1 MVRKRS
7 QKYFAS
13 VFWQH
18 NGVDHPTKVADT
30 PHNGRHL
37 TNFSG
42 MIEYMQPVEFEQRKK
57 EILRLLEEQER
68 LFEAEKHRIETE
80 FAEKTKKLEESH
92 QQIEAIQ
99 QTITEAQE
107 RGESLDV
114 VLAEKSEPMVV
125 PEEFTEIHEAL
136 TQKHAS

>member
-7 QKYFAS
+7 QKYFDSA
-13 VFWQH
+13 FWQH
-18 NGVDHPTKVADT
+18 NGVDHPTKVTDT

-114 VLAEKSEPMVV
+114 VLAEKPEPMVV
-125 PEEFTEIHEAL
+125 PEEFTELHEAL
-136 TQKHAS
+136 THKHAS

>member
-1 MVRKRS
+1 
-7 QKYFAS
+7 
-13 VFWQH
+13 
-18 NGVDHPTKVADT
+18 VADT

-114 VLAEKSEPMVV
+114 VLAEKPEPMVI
-125 PEEFTEIHEAL
+125 PEEFTELHEAL
-136 TQKHAS
+136 THKHAS

>member
-1 MVRKRS
+1 MVRKSS

-114 VLAEKSEPMVV
+114 VLAEKPEPMVV
-125 PEEFTEIHEAL
+125 PEEFTELHEAL
-136 TQKHAS
+136 THKHAS

>member
-13 VFWQH
+13 VFWQQ

-114 VLAEKSEPMVV
+114 VLAEKPEPMVV
-125 PEEFTEIHEAL
+125 PEEFTELHEAL
-136 TQKHAS
+136 THKHAS

>member
-7 QKYFAS
+7 QKNFTSA
-13 VFWQH
+13 FQQH
-18 NGVDHPTKVADT
+18 NGVGHPTKVADT
-30 PHNGRHL
+30 PHNDRRL

-114 VLAEKSEPMVV
+114 VLAEKPEPMVV
-125 PEEFTEIHEAL
+125 PEEFTELHEAL
-136 TQKHAS
+136 IHKHAS

>member
-1 MVRKRS
+1 
-7 QKYFAS
+7 
-13 VFWQH
+13 
-18 NGVDHPTKVADT
+18 
-30 PHNGRHL
+30 
-37 TNFSG
+37 

-80 FAEKTKKLEESH
+80 FAEKTKKLEERH

-114 VLAEKSEPMVV
+114 VLAEKPEPMVV
-125 PEEFTEIHEAL
+125 PEEFTELHEAL
-136 TQKHAS
+136 THKHAS

>member
-1 MVRKRS
+1 MVQKRS
-7 QKYFAS
+7 QKNFTPA
-13 VFWQH
+13 FQQH

-107 RGESLDV
+107 RGESLEV
-114 VLAEKSEPMVV
+114 VLAEKPEPMVV
-125 PEEFTEIHEAL
+125 PEEFTELHEAL
-136 TQKHAS
+136 THKHAS

>member
-57 EILRLLEEQER
+57 EILRILEEQER

-99 QTITEAQE
+99 QTSTEAQE

-114 VLAEKSEPMVV
+114 VLAEKPEPMVV
-125 PEEFTEIHEAL
+125 PEEFTELHEAL
-136 TQKHAS
+136 THKHAS

>member
-13 VFWQH
+13 TFWQH
-18 NGVDHPTKVADT
+18 NGVAHPTKVADT

-114 VLAEKSEPMVV
+114 VLAEKPEPMVV
-125 PEEFTEIHEAL
+125 PEEFTELHEAL
-136 TQKHAS
+136 THKHAS

>member
-57 EILRLLEEQER
+57 EILRLLED
-68 LFEAEKHRIETE
+68 
-80 FAEKTKKLEESH
+80 
-92 QQIEAIQ
+92 IQ

-114 VLAEKSEPMVV
+114 VLAEKPEPMVV
-125 PEEFTEIHEAL
+125 PEEFTELHEAL
-136 TQKHAS
+136 THKHAS

>member
-13 VFWQH
+13 AFWQH
-18 NGVDHPTKVADT
+18 NGVDHPAKVADT

-57 EILRLLEEQER
+57 EILRLLEEQE
-68 LFEAEKHRIETE
+68 RIETE

-114 VLAEKSEPMVV
+114 VLAEKPEPMVV
-125 PEEFTEIHEAL
+125 LEEFTELHEAL
-136 TQKHAS
+136 THKHAS

>member
-13 VFWQH
+13 AFWQH
-18 NGVDHPTKVADT
+18 NGVDHPVKVADT

-114 VLAEKSEPMVV
+114 VLAEKPEPMVV
-125 PEEFTEIHEAL
+125 PEEFTELHEAL
-136 TQKHAS
+136 THKHAS

>member
-18 NGVDHPTKVADT
+18 NGVDHPTKAADT

-114 VLAEKSEPMVV
+114 VLAEKPEPMVV
-125 PEEFTEIHEAL
+125 PEEFTELHEAL
-136 TQKHAS
+136 THKHAS

>member
-13 VFWQH
+13 AFWQH
-18 NGVDHPTKVADT
+18 NRVDHPAKVADT

-99 QTITEAQE
+99 QTITEAQQ

-114 VLAEKSEPMVV
+114 VLAEKPEPMVV
-125 PEEFTEIHEAL
+125 PEEFTELHEAL
-136 TQKHAS
+136 THKHAS

>member
-1 MVRKRS
+1 
-7 QKYFAS
+7 
-13 VFWQH
+13 
-18 NGVDHPTKVADT
+18 
-30 PHNGRHL
+30 
-37 TNFSG
+37 

-57 EILRLLEEQER
+57 EILRL
-68 LFEAEKHRIETE
+68 FIETE

-114 VLAEKSEPMVV
+114 VLAEKPEPMVV
-125 PEEFTEIHEAL
+125 PEEFTELHEAL
-136 TQKHAS
+136 THKHAS

>member
-18 NGVDHPTKVADT
+18 NGVDHPTKVTDT

-114 VLAEKSEPMVV
+114 VLAEKPEPMVV
-125 PEEFTEIHEAL
+125 PEEFTELHEAL
-136 TQKHAS
+136 THKHAS

>member
-13 VFWQH
+13 AFWQH
-18 NGVDHPTKVADT
+18 NGVDHPTKVTDT

-114 VLAEKSEPMVV
+114 VLAEKPEPMVV
-125 PEEFTEIHEAL
+125 PGEFTELHEAL
-136 TQKHAS
+136 THKHAS

>member
-125 PEEFTEIHEAL
+125 PEEFTELHEAL
-136 TQKHAS
+136 THKHAS

>member
-13 VFWQH
+13 VFWQY

-114 VLAEKSEPMVV
+114 VLAEKPEPMVV
-125 PEEFTEIHEAL
+125 PEEFTELHEAL
-136 TQKHAS
+136 THKHAS

>member
-30 PHNGRHL
+30 PHTGRHL

-114 VLAEKSEPMVV
+114 VLAEKPEPMVV
-125 PEEFTEIHEAL
+125 PEEFTELHEAL
-136 TQKHAS
+136 THKHAS

>member
-13 VFWQH
+13 TFWQH
-18 NGVDHPTKVADT
+18 NGVGHPTKVADT

-68 LFEAEKHRIETE
+68 LFEAEKNRIETE

-114 VLAEKSEPMVV
+114 VLAEKPEPMVV
-125 PEEFTEIHEAL
+125 PEEFTELHEAL
-136 TQKHAS
+136 THKHAS

>member
-13 VFWQH
+13 AFWQH
-18 NGVDHPTKVADT
+18 NGVDHLAKVADT

-114 VLAEKSEPMVV
+114 VLAEKPEPMVV
-125 PEEFTEIHEAL
+125 PEEFTELHEAL
-136 TQKHAS
+136 THKHAS

>member
-13 VFWQH
+13 AFWQH
-18 NGVDHPTKVADT
+18 NGVAHPTKVADT

-114 VLAEKSEPMVV
+114 VLAEKPEPMVV
-125 PEEFTEIHEAL
+125 PEEFTELHEAL
-136 TQKHAS
+136 THKHAS

>member
-13 VFWQH
+13 VFCQH
-18 NGVDHPTKVADT
+18 NGVDHPAKVADT

-114 VLAEKSEPMVV
+114 VLAEKPEPMVV
-125 PEEFTEIHEAL
+125 PEEFTELHEAL
-136 TQKHAS
+136 THKHAS

>member
-99 QTITEAQE
+99 
-107 RGESLDV
+107 RSLFRRC
-114 VLAEKSEPMVV
+114 K
-125 PEEFTEIHEAL
+125 
-136 TQKHAS
+136 

>member
-13 VFWQH
+13 AFWQH
-18 NGVDHPTKVADT
+18 NGVDHPAKVADT

-107 RGESLDV
+107 RGESLDM
-114 VLAEKSEPMVV
+114 VLAEKPEPMVV
-125 PEEFTEIHEAL
+125 PEEFTELHEAL
-136 TQKHAS
+136 THKHAS